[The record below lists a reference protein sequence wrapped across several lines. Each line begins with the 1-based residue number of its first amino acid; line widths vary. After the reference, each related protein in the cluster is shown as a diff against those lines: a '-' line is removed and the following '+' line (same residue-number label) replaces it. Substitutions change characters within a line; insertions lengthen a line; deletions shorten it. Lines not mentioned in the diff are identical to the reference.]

1 MASKMKDGGVWVL
14 ASTPLNGETRE
25 KLDQLGP
32 VRWVNEILCL
42 GIFSCRNLDTSL
54 GQTPFTECS

>member
-1 MASKMKDGGVWVL
+1 MKDGGVWVL

-32 VRWVNEILCL
+32 VRWVNER
-42 GIFSCRNLDTSL
+42 FSVSALSHAGVLDISL
-54 GQTPFTECS
+54 EQTPSTECS